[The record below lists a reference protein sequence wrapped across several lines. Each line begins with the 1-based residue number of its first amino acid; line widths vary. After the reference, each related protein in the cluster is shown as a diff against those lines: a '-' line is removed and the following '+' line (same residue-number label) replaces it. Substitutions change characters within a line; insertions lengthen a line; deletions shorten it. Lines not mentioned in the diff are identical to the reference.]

1 MIIGR
6 IGLRKVTTLMSGV
19 GNTLGREINPH
30 VLTPGEYRERTLRK
44 EHFVTTVLASERLFV
59 IGTDYDL
66 AAMAK

>member
-1 MIIGR
+1 
-6 IGLRKVTTLMSGV
+6 MSGV